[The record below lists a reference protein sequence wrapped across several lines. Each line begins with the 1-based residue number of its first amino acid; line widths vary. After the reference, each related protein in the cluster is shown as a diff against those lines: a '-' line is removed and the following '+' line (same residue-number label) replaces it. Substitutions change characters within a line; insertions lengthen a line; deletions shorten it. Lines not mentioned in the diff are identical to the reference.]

1 MNTLIINHTKRPSA
15 ILTDGIRVIGYK
27 EEDLTY
33 RGNSSYPAH
42 AIDEARGGSFI
53 SALDTFV
60 NVRTD
65 NAEYN
70 PFMDTTIA
78 QDNIKHLARSA
89 VKWCYAQAE
98 WLRVNRHAVPEG
110 FTNQERPIHVIA
122 SAMFSQ
128 GQKGIAVYKVDRNST
143 DRDTQEIGEVLSGCG
158 YLANLELYL
167 HVLGV
172 PENIEERERF
182 EARAATI
189 MDVLTT
195 KQLKITGDI
204 IDAIEQRIFS
214 EINTPVFIE
223 PHNQDIDR
231 RAFGEAY
238 DAIKLFIDTE
248 LNTLG
253 LTDTQ
258 TLEGVRSRVAT
269 RLVWLFVTHLIE
281 NFKMD
286 NVILVGAAFHNK
298 AANLDLLNGSVVGFL
313 SVAPF
318 DIEDGVL
325 LHLLPFDVLGGDMRI
340 GPVRFLHELQDRAR
354 DNEEYSIVLSDK
366 LCLFNTISLDSA
378 VIGLN
383 TGASRYKD
391 CELCGEQPYVGWIT
405 KYSPIPNVIGSDR
418 FGLIGNTI
426 QTKLGAGIEVRPYY
440 LRSGS
445 MIKKP
450 FTRFEIESI
459 NKPFILK

>member
-1 MNTLIINHTKRPSA
+1 M
-15 ILTDGIRVIGYK
+15 TDGTRVIGYK

-33 RGNSSYPAH
+33 RGNSSYPTY
-42 AIDEARGGSFI
+42 AIDEARGGNFI

-70 PFMDTTIA
+70 PFMDTNIA
-78 QDNIKHLARSA
+78 QDNIKNLAKSA

-110 FTNQERPIHVIA
+110 FTDRERPIHVVA

-143 DRDTQEIGEVLSGCG
+143 DRDNQIVEEVLSGCG

-172 PENIEERERF
+172 PETIEECERF

-189 MDVLTT
+189 MGVLTT

-204 IDAIEQRIFS
+204 IDAIERRIFN
-214 EINTPVFIE
+214 EINTPTFIE
-223 PHNQDIDR
+223 PHHQDIDR
-231 RAFGEAY
+231 TAFGEAY
-238 DAIKLFIDTE
+238 NAIKLFIDSE
-248 LNTLG
+248 LNSLG
-253 LTDTQ
+253 LHDTQ
-258 TLEGVRSRVAT
+258 TLEGVRSRIAT
-269 RLVWLFVTHLIE
+269 ELVHVIVYRLIE
-281 NFKMD
+281 MFKMD

-298 AANLDLLNGSVVGFL
+298 AANLDLLNNSVVGFL

-318 DIEDGVL
+318 DVEDGVL

-340 GPVRFLHELQDRAR
+340 GHVRFWPELQDRG
-354 DNEEYSIVLSDK
+354 ILSGITLHDK
-366 LCLFNTISLDSA
+366 LCLFNTISVDSVVA
-378 VIGLN
+378 HAQMV
-383 TGASRYKD
+383 SERYEACK
-391 CELCGEQPYVGWIT
+391 LCGEQPYAGWGVEG
-405 KYSPIPNVIGSDR
+405 SPIPNVIGSDR
-418 FGLIGNTI
+418 FGLIGNRLF
-426 QTKLGAGIEVRPYY
+426 TKELWGYEVRPYY
-440 LRSGS
+440 LRSGN
-445 MIKKP
+445 MTKKP

-459 NKPFILK
+459 NKPYVIE